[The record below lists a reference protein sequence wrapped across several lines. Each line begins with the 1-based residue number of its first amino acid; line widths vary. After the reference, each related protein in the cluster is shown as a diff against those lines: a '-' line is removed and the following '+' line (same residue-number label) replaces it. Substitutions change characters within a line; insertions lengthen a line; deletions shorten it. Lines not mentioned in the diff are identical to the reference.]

1 MANGERQNDSK
12 AGNNQATGRQ
22 GGGRQGGTAS
32 RGNQATGRQG
42 GSSKP
47 GGSPKQASGKTA
59 SSRQG
64 GTSHAGRQG
73 ASSQPARGQNAKTAR
88 NRQIADGSGQGRFG
102 GGRST
107 VFMAWGA
114 VFIVIVIVAVVV
126 VVKLTGSS
134 STSKHT
140 LSQLAPASVVKDVTA
155 IPLSEYTSVGLPNSS
170 LTKTI
175 SFSPPIKMKGQP
187 SLKGLA
193 SGNKPE
199 VFFFGADYCP
209 FCATER
215 WPLVMALSRFG
226 TFSNLHITTSSAID
240 VYPQTNTFSFYK
252 SSYSSPYLSFIPV
265 EYETNQP
272 LASGN
277 GYTPLMTP
285 TKLENTIVSKYDGP
299 PYTGPQT
306 SSSSSGA
313 IPFVDIGNKAI
324 ISGASYTPQLLSG
337 LNWYN
342 IASQIKGGKTTLA
355 RAAIG
360 VANYISGAI
369 CSITNDQPS
378 SVCNSAPVKTAQ
390 SNLGLG

>member
-1 MANGERQNDSK
+1 MAD
-12 AGNNQATGRQ
+12 GNNQGGNNKTGGKQ
-22 GGGRQGGTAS
+22 GAAKQGTRAPGGRQGGAS
-32 RGNQATGRQG
+32 QT
-42 GSSKP
+42 GSS
-47 GGSPKQASGKTA
+47 
-59 SSRQG
+59 
-64 GTSHAGRQG
+64 AGRQG
-73 ASSQPARGQNAKTAR
+73 ANRQGANRQGGASQTGRAAGRQGANRQGAKNAR
-88 NRQIADGSGQGRFG
+88 NRQIADGSGKGKFG
-102 GGRST
+102 NGRST
-107 VFMAWGA
+107 MFMAWGA

-126 VVKLTGSS
+126 AVKLTGSS
-134 STSKHT
+134 TTSKSSS
-140 LSQLAPASVVKDVTA
+140 SQLAPATVVKDITT
-155 IPLSEYTSVGLPNSS
+155 IPISQYNSIGLPSAS

-175 SFSPPIKMKGQP
+175 SFSPPIEMKGQP
-187 SLKGLA
+187 PLKGLA
-193 SGNKPE
+193 PGNKPE

-226 TFSNLHITTSSAID
+226 TFSNLHVTTSSAID

-252 SSYSSPYLSFIPV
+252 SSYSSPYISFIPV

-306 SSSSSGA
+306 STSSSGA

-337 LNWYN
+337 LNWQQ
-342 IASQIKGGKTTLA
+342 IASQIRGGSTTLA
-355 RAAIG
+355 KAAIG
-360 VANYISGAI
+360 AANYISGAI

-378 SVCNSAPVKTAQ
+378 SVCNSSPVKTAK

>member
-1 MANGERQNDSK
+1 MAD
-12 AGNNQATGRQ
+12 GNNQGGNNKTGGKQ
-22 GGGRQGGTAS
+22 GAAKQGTRAPGGRQGGAS
-32 RGNQATGRQG
+32 QT
-42 GSSKP
+42 GSS
-47 GGSPKQASGKTA
+47 
-59 SSRQG
+59 
-64 GTSHAGRQG
+64 AGRQG
-73 ASSQPARGQNAKTAR
+73 ANRQGANRQGAKNAR
-88 NRQIADGSGQGRFG
+88 NRQIADGSGKGKFG
-102 GGRST
+102 NGRST
-107 VFMAWGA
+107 MFMAWGA

-126 VVKLTGSS
+126 AVKLTGSS
-134 STSKHT
+134 TTSKSPS
-140 LSQLAPASVVKDVTA
+140 SQLAPATVVKDITT
-155 IPLSEYTSVGLPNSS
+155 IPISQYNSVGLPSAS

-175 SFSPPIKMKGQP
+175 SFSPPIEMKGQP
-187 SLKGLA
+187 PLKGLA
-193 SGNKPE
+193 PGNKPE

-226 TFSNLHITTSSAID
+226 TFSNLHVTTSSAID
-240 VYPQTNTFSFYK
+240 VYPQTNTFTFYK
-252 SSYSSPYLSFIPV
+252 SSYSSPYISFIPV

-285 TKLENTIVSKYDGP
+285 TKLENAIVSKYDGP

-306 SSSSSGA
+306 STSSSGA

-337 LNWYN
+337 LNWEQ
-342 IASQIKGGKTTLA
+342 IASQIRGGSTTLA
-355 RAAIG
+355 KAAIG
-360 VANYISGAI
+360 AANYISGAI

-378 SVCNSAPVKTAQ
+378 SVCNSAPVKTAK

>member
-1 MANGERQNDSK
+1 MTD
-12 AGNNQATGRQ
+12 GNNQGGNSRAGGKQGTAKQGARAPGGRQGSASQTGSSTGRQ
-22 GGGRQGGTAS
+22 GAKGQGA
-32 RGNQATGRQG
+32 
-42 GSSKP
+42 
-47 GGSPKQASGKTA
+47 
-59 SSRQG
+59 SRQG
-64 GTSHAGRQG
+64 VNSQG
-73 ASSQPARGQNAKTAR
+73 AKGQGAKNAR
-88 NRQIADGSGQGRFG
+88 NRQIADGYGQGRFG
-102 GGRST
+102 NGRST
-107 VFMAWGA
+107 MFMAWGA

-134 STSKHT
+134 TTSKSSS
-140 LSQLAPASVVKDVTA
+140 SQLAPATVVKDVTT
-155 IPLSEYTSVGLPNSS
+155 IPLSQYDSIGLPGAS
-170 LTKTI
+170 LTKTA
-175 SFSPPIKMKGQP
+175 SFSPPIEMKGQP
-187 SLKGLA
+187 PLKGLA
-193 SGNKPE
+193 PGNKPE

-209 FCATER
+209 YCATER

-226 TFSNLHITTSSAID
+226 TFSDLRVTTSSAID

-252 SSYSSPYLSFIPV
+252 SSYSSPYISFIPV

-285 TKLENTIVSKYDGP
+285 TKLENAIVSKYDGP

-313 IPFVDIGNKAI
+313 IPFVDIGNKVI

-337 LNWYN
+337 LNWEQ
-342 IASQIKGGKTTLA
+342 IASQIRGGSTTLA
-355 RAAIG
+355 KAAIG
-360 VANYISGAI
+360 AANYISGAI

-378 SVCNSAPVKTAQ
+378 SVCNSAPVKTAK

>member
-1 MANGERQNDSK
+1 MANGKRQSDSK
-12 AGNNQATGRQ
+12 VDSNQATGRQ
-22 GGGRQGGTAS
+22 GGGRSGASAGGRSGSAS
-32 RGNQATGRQG
+32 KSGGVPTRQASGRQG
-42 GSSKP
+42 G
-47 GGSPKQASGKTA
+47 A
-59 SSRQG
+59 
-64 GTSHAGRQG
+64 
-73 ASSQPARGQNAKTAR
+73 SQPARQSANRQSAKGQNAKTAR
-88 NRQIADGSGQGRFG
+88 NRQIADGYGRGGPG

-107 VFMAWGA
+107 MLMAWGA
-114 VFIVIVIVAVVV
+114 VFIVVVIVAVVV

-134 STSKHT
+134 GGGKPRP
-140 LSQLAPASVVKDVTA
+140 SQLAPASVVKDVTTV
-155 IPLSEYTSVGLPNSS
+155 PLSRYNSVGLPSSS
-170 LTKTI
+170 LAKTI
-175 SFSPPIKMKGQP
+175 TFSPPIKITGQLP
-187 SLKGLA
+187 LKGLA

-209 FCATER
+209 YCATER

-226 TFSNLHITTSSAID
+226 TFTGLRTTTSSAID

-252 SSYSSPYLSFIPV
+252 SSYSSHYLSFIPV

-277 GYTPLMTP
+277 GYTSLMTP
-285 TKLENTIVSKYDGP
+285 TKLENAIVSKYDGP

-306 SSSSSGA
+306 SSSSSGS
-313 IPFVDIGNKAI
+313 IPFVDIGNKAV

-342 IASQIKGGKTTLA
+342 IASQIKGGSTTLA
-355 RAAIG
+355 KAAIG
-360 VANYISGAI
+360 AANYISGAI